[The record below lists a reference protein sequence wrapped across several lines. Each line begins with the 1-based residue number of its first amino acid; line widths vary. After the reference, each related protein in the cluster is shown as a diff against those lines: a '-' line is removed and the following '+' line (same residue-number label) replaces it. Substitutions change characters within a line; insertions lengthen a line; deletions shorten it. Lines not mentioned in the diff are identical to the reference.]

1 MTMSFFSQKYG
12 IAHCHFCLFEK
23 KFFNRHFGMT
33 NAQTQE
39 GIGLENAAAVRFGY
53 VAQGIMMQQITST
66 P

>member
-1 MTMSFFSQKYG
+1 MTMSFFSHKYG

-39 GIGLENAAAVRFGY
+39 GIGLENAAA
-53 VAQGIMMQQITST
+53 AST
-66 P
+66 IKLFAVGFLPT